1 MLICA
6 TNNMRGRPC
15 VMRGVHLEGCPW
27 SAVEDEAAR
36 RGVSASLVVSE
47 RFVNGVTV
55 PTACD
60 GCLPY
65 KADTGM
71 LCRSCDEKY
80 TAALDVTVELVA
92 FLISGGQRPADVN
105 RSRGKPGPRLPIKD
119 AKLAADS
126 LWTHLAGVAIAHS
139 MGSGKPEPEWP
150 AGTSV
155 LDGFLPSL
163 SVEGAVAAINELV
176 AWVAGDATVTS
187 REGGA
192 EAAVEFYRETQ
203 RQLARFPLEEK
214 PKRVPYLRCR
224 SCRVF
229 AVIDMPPL
237 QVLGPRVHECSACGA
252 THDPQAVD
260 FDLAVY
266 RQEVQEALGGRLTW
280 PEGERKPHDRS
291 A

>member
-1 MLICA
+1 MMVCA
-6 TNNMRGRPC
+6 TVGMRGRPC

-27 SAVEDEAAR
+27 AVVEDEAAR

-47 RFVNGVTV
+47 RFVAGVTV
-55 PTACD
+55 PTECD

-65 KADTGM
+65 KADKGM
-71 LCRSCDEKY
+71 LCSLCDAKY
-80 TAALDVTVELVA
+80 RDALDITVDLVA
-92 FLISGGQRPADVN
+92 FLISGGHRPADVN

-163 SVEGAVAAINELV
+163 SVEGAVAATGELV

-192 EAAVEFYRETQ
+192 
-203 RQLARFPLEEK
+203 
-214 PKRVPYLRCR
+214 
-224 SCRVF
+224 
-229 AVIDMPPL
+229 
-237 QVLGPRVHECSACGA
+237 
-252 THDPQAVD
+252 
-260 FDLAVY
+260 
-266 RQEVQEALGGRLTW
+266 
-280 PEGERKPHDRS
+280 
-291 A
+291 